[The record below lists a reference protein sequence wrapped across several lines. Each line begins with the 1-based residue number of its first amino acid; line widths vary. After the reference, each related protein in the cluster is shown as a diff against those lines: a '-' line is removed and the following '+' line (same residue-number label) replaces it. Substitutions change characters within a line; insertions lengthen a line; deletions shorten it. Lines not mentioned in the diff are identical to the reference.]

1 MASSSSPDRG
11 VAHNA
16 SSTTVAECPQP
27 GSWRVVPAAMGVWP
41 IAVGS
46 HAVSH
51 SCGCG
56 GRLKVKNIDLKDVAG
71 STSSRA
77 QFVVAFLQMSARKTP
92 VGFFNVSKNLQVFV
106 QIYIFYKYQLYK
118 YLVQKHISYIKCI
131 RLYRQ
136 MFDFIQEE
144 MQSLFTFFTYKYIY
158 TILKLCYRRC
168 LISSSSLYY
177 FNQSYFDKDRQED

>member
-16 SSTTVAECPQP
+16 SSRTVAECPQP

-51 SCGCG
+51 SCGCR
-56 GRLKVKNIDLKDVAG
+56 GRLKVKNTDLTDVAG

-77 QFVVAFLQMSARKTP
+77 QFVVAFLQMSALKTP

-106 QIYIFYKYQLYK
+106 QIYIFINISCINIWYRNIF
-118 YLVQKHISYIKCI
+118 HILNTYACI
-131 RLYRQ
+131 GRCLTLYRR
-136 MFDFIQEE
+136 
-144 MQSLFTFFTYKYIY
+144 K
-158 TILKLCYRRC
+158 C
-168 LISSSSLYY
+168 SLYLLFLPINTY
-177 FNQSYFDKDRQED
+177 TQY